1 MSKLYTIL
9 SLLIAAVLL
18 QGCETEPILF
28 KGPYHVRFTN
38 ATETQR
44 ESFSKTI
51 KLEVHLAAPAR
62 EQDITVQYSIG
73 GSAREN
79 VDYRIMGTRGSLTIP
94 KGQYFG
100 YLELQLI
107 NNANNILRSQD
118 VVFTITAVSD
128 NELAVGQGL
137 AGIGKSFTYT
147 ILDDC
152 VLGGFYYGTRGTFT
166 IPVRDITITS
176 SDCENYRLSNWN
188 IDIFDFS
195 DPLSLQFTD
204 NFDNTIT
211 IPEQEQ
217 PDFPP
222 TLATIRGTGIV
233 NPISRQITFTVVL
246 VDFTGQPTITFN
258 LFPD

>member
-1 MSKLYTIL
+1 MNKLYTIMGL
-9 SLLIAAVLL
+9 CIVVSLL

-28 KGPYHVRFTN
+28 TGPYHVRFTT

-44 ESFSKTI
+44 ESYSKAI

-62 EQDITVQYSIG
+62 EQDVIVQYSIG

-79 VDYRIMGTRGSLTIP
+79 IDFRIVGSRGSITIP

-107 NNANNILRSQD
+107 NNSNNILRSQD
-118 VVFTITAVSD
+118 IEFTLTAVSD
-128 NELAVGQGL
+128 AQLALGQGKG
-137 AGIGKSFTYT
+137 GIGKSFAYT

-152 VLGGFYYGTRGTFT
+152 VLGGNYTGTRSAFS
-166 IPVRDITITS
+166 IPVRDISITS

-188 IDIFDFS
+188 IDLFDFT
-195 DPLSLQFTD
+195 DPLALQFTD
-204 NFDNTIT
+204 NFDNTLT

-222 TLATIRGTGIV
+222 ALATIRGSGIV
-233 NPISRQITFTVVL
+233 NPVTRQITFTITL
-246 VDFTGQPTITFN
+246 VDFTGQPSITFN